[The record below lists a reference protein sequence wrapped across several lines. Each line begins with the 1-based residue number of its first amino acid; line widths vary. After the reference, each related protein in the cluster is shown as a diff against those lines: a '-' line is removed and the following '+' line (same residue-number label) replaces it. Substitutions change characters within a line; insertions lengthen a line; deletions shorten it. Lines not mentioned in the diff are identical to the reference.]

1 MYFIPEI
8 PNNSIKAKLE
18 EIVRIANAAMKSY
31 VYEEELL
38 TFEFNPPASNDDIS
52 KLEKTLKVE
61 LDEEFKDF
69 LRFSNGAVLCYNSA
83 VFYNIDTIL
92 SVSSQDKEKSFP
104 EDYIILGE
112 IIGDGE
118 MLCYSKENHNY
129 ISLFE
134 GREKRF
140 NTFSDCLNKIIK
152 RIRNKVGEH
161 ADL

>member
-1 MYFIPEI
+1 MNFIPDI
-8 PNNSIKAKLE
+8 PNNSIKEKLD
-18 EIVRIANAAMKSY
+18 EIVHIAKAAMNSY
-31 VYEEELL
+31 VYEAKLL
-38 TFEFNPPASNDDIS
+38 TFEFNPPATNDDII
-52 KLEKTLKVE
+52 KLEKALNAE
-61 LDEEFKDF
+61 LDEEYKDF

-83 VFYNIDTIL
+83 VFYNIDTVL
-92 SVSSQDKEKSFP
+92 SVAAQAKEKVFP

-118 MLCYSKENHNY
+118 MLCYSKKSREY

-134 GREKRF
+134 GREKHF
-140 NTFSDCLNKIIK
+140 NTFSDCLNKIIR